1 MYSVDV
7 RFVGK
12 NGFRERL
19 GDYED
24 RLTALAVV
32 DQFIRFNTMNR
43 PGWEFKTQT
52 LNSDCIQVLTQETT
66 MTNYRPSRGG
76 LYCILYVNFQEGD
89 RTEESRV
96 VDVKTPRESLF
107 AVEMEVM

>member
-12 NGFRERL
+12 NGFRGRL

-24 RLTALAVV
+24 RPTALAVV

-43 PGWEFKTQT
+43 PGWEFITQT
-52 LNSDCIQVLTQETT
+52 MNSDCFQVLVRD
-66 MTNYRPSRGG
+66 YRKQAGG
-76 LYCILYVNFQEGD
+76 LYCILYITFQEGD
-89 RTEESRV
+89 KQVESRV
-96 VDVKTPRESLF
+96 VDVETPAGSLF
-107 AVEMEVM
+107 AVEMENFGA